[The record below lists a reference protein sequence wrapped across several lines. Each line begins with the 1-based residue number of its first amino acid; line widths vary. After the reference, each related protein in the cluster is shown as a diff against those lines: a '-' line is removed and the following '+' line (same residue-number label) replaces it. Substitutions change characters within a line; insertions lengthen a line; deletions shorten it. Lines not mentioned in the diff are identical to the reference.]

1 MSPEL
6 PKLFSVTK
14 IPDLDGIILP
24 SGNQHSIRL
33 IHIQRSKRSGMCV

>member
-1 MSPEL
+1 MSPKL
-6 PKLFSVTK
+6 PQLLSITK

-24 SGNQHSIRL
+24 SSDQHSIRL